1 MKAYSILILS
11 LFCIFHLTPSIE
23 GHEYPSQQLR
33 REIILLNLVNSL
45 YLTADQM
52 HMLTIKIRE
61 AEEIRN
67 STNQYQK
74 DQEAAF
80 QIILSKMKQHLLA
93 NMEIPESIKKQFYQ
107 MKKTFNQIE
116 HQNEQLLKELE
127 QKVMQRLNENQI
139 LVIETYKPCI
149 IPPKQG
155 RIGQT
160 VEYKKAGIEH
170 MLDHIRNMPN
180 KKFQFVKNRMIGR
193 NISRLERHSGIMTQK
208 EKQEHAE
215 KLEAIFEKV
224 RNISEKEFFLQKN
237 LLARELLPEENQVLY
252 HQQKNDLT
260 RIGRFLLDPALLP
273 ILENKLEQG

>member
-1 MKAYSILILS
+1 MASGLLIYITTNRFKNNFYAKSSKCQLPFPTAYTP
-11 LFCIFHLTPSIE
+11 IFIKHAE
-23 GHEYPSQQLR
+23 K
-33 REIILLNLVNSL
+33 
-45 YLTADQM
+45 
-52 HMLTIKIRE
+52 MLEKI
-61 AEEIRN
+61 
-67 STNQYQK
+67 
-74 DQEAAF
+74 
-80 QIILSKMKQHLLA
+80 
-93 NMEIPESIKKQFYQ
+93 
-107 MKKTFNQIE
+107 
-116 HQNEQLLKELE
+116 
-127 QKVMQRLNENQI
+127 
-139 LVIETYKPCI
+139 YKS
-149 IPPKQG
+149 G
-155 RIGQT
+155 F
-160 VEYKKAGIEH
+160 EYKKAGIEH